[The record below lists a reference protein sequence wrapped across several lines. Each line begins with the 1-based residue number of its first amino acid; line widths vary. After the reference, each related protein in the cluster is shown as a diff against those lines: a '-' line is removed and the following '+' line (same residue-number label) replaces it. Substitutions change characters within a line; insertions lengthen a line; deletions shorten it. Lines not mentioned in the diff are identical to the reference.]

1 MKYLLLFP
9 VVVFCLVN
17 ESIAQNQNSG
27 SFLPTTQI
35 SMKVLE
41 SLAQNTG
48 ITIKTIGG
56 NGEKVV
62 ISSTTMISGRDT
74 LAKIGLNAAGI
85 AEVLFSLTSPIFAT
99 IQIGN
104 KTELAYLQPNIT
116 TELSVDLT
124 KENSFFVYQG
134 QAAEINNY
142 LQQSAQIVKRHLIV
156 NGKYIN
162 EFEPKEFTDGLDRIE
177 KALADFHQ
185 KYTAQTSLS
194 DEMQEFLKMSA
205 RMFPLSF
212 KQNYIAA
219 RFYTSTGKTEVPLR
233 LEKMFGDIPYN
244 DVLVLA
250 KNEAYATVL
259 YYLLRD
265 IKAKFYFEAAP
276 EERQNIFVQI
286 PKLTAVAVK
295 QGKYPPAVTEF
306 LMALNAYQALDLGI
320 NDIAASL
327 YSDFVNSY
335 PSSFY
340 ISSIDRKYQKWATL
354 SKGKTAPDI
363 TGVTPEGKKISL
375 SDLKGKIVYTD
386 IWATWC
392 APCREEL
399 PKAKEIQKQFASND
413 KVVFLYVSVDSQA
426 NKWKDFLK
434 ADPDFKGTHINIADE
449 KQVSN
454 LYKAYQMAGVPT
466 YLLIDQ
472 DGKIATAPAPRPSS
486 GKVEDEIRALLK

>member
-1 MKYLLLFP
+1 MKSLFPFLLLFLSIES
-9 VVVFCLVN
+9 FAKN
-17 ESIAQNQNSG
+17 ENV
-27 SFLPTTQI
+27 
-35 SMKVLE
+35 K
-41 SLAQNTG
+41 
-48 ITIKTIGG
+48 ITIKALGSNNEAVLVT
-56 NGEKVV
+56 
-62 ISSTTMISGRDT
+62 SSAMIAGRDT
-74 LAKIGLNAAGI
+74 LAKTGINAAGN
-85 AEVLFSLTSPIFAT
+85 AEVLFSLTSPVFAT

-104 KTELAYLQPNIT
+104 KAELAYLQPNTT

-124 KENSFFVYQG
+124 KDNSFFVYQG

-142 LQQSAQIVKRHLIV
+142 LQQSAQIVRRHLII
-156 NGKYIN
+156 NRKYIN
-162 EFEPKEFTDGLDRIE
+162 EFESEEFTDGLDRME

-194 DEMQEFLKMSA
+194 DKMQEFLKMSA
-205 RMFPLSF
+205 QMFPLSF

-233 LEKMFGDIPYN
+233 LEKVFSDIPYS
-244 DVLVLA
+244 DALVLA

-259 YYLLRD
+259 NYHLRD
-265 IKAKFYFEAAP
+265 IKSKFYFDAAP

-327 YSDFVNSY
+327 YSDFVNRY
-335 PSSFY
+335 PPSFY
-340 ISSIDRKYQKWATL
+340 ISSIARKYRKWANL

-363 TGVTPEGKKISL
+363 TGVTPEGKQISL

-399 PKAKEIQKQFASND
+399 PKAKEIQKQFAGND
-413 KVVFLYVSVDSQA
+413 KVVFLYVSVDSQT

-454 LYKAYQMAGVPT
+454 LYKAYQMAGVPS

-472 DGKIATAPAPRPSS
+472 EGKIAAVPASRPSS
-486 GKVEDEIRALLK
+486 GKAEDEIRALLK